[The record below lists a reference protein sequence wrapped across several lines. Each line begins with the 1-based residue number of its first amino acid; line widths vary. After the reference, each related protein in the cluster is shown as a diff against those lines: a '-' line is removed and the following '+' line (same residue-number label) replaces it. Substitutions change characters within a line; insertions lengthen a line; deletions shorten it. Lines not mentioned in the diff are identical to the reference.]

1 MALGPYVETV
11 VTRLGSGQWT
21 WTADVGNRDGTW
33 ARGRHSS
40 KGREWAA
47 SVGRRR
53 GPQTWTAD
61 ADRRGGTI
69 EVVNPVVSSGVA
81 GADVGRRH
89 MGAWA
94 EKWPSNSIRWSGR
107 Q

>member
-1 MALGPYVETV
+1 M
-11 VTRLGSGQWT
+11 
-21 WTADVGNRDGTW
+21 
-33 ARGRHSS
+33 
-40 KGREWAA
+40 
-47 SVGRRR
+47 GRRR

-69 EVVNPVVSSGVA
+69 EVVDPVVSGGVA

-89 MGAWA
+89 VGAWA
-94 EKWPSNSIRWSGR
+94 EKWPNNSIRWSGR